1 MGARQAQSKMAF
13 ELLTFGPPRPY
24 QSGWVC
30 SPEVLPTSEPSLALV
45 PEPAET
51 SLFPRGGVGRGEAE
65 NSVKPGS
72 GGEWERPCH
81 RLCPGGSAPAGPG
94 QEPLSLGPCKDGHL
108 GIPLAAAPA
117 PCLWLGAGH
126 SPSLEAGVALALEWG
141 ERETC
146 FWPAVLPW
154 VGLPP
159 SALSGMDRPAG
170 RLNVTTCRE
179 GAG

>member
-13 ELLTFGPPRPY
+13 ELLTFGLSRPY

-81 RLCPGGSAPAGPG
+81 RLCPSGSAPAGPG

-126 SPSLEAGVALALEWG
+126 SPRQSRGRCGLGLGVGRKGNLFLAG
-141 ERETC
+141 C
-146 FWPAVLPW
+146 
-154 VGLPP
+154 
-159 SALSGMDRPAG
+159 SALGGPAPECPVWDG
-170 RLNVTTCRE
+170 QASWE
-179 GAG
+179 A